1 MTDITYR
8 MMGMEDI
15 DRLPVGCQGSRD
27 DVVRR
32 VEDLG
37 SCAVLGF
44 DGDRHI
50 AQLQFR
56 RYDAKARSPN
66 SIWDPAYWGDFGDH
80 APDLPRDT
88 VAVHC
93 FHVGQL
99 DDTDARD
106 ARYQGRGIGLQ
117 LLDHLLA
124 WAPKAGFEAVV
135 AKASPSV
142 RPVMVFMGGQASESY
157 EERGFETVA
166 SWVDQDLR
174 DTVVQQRLVAAES
187 DREAAARVSCCV
199 RRLRG

>member
-1 MTDITYR
+1 
-8 MMGMEDI
+8 MGARARGTTSSD
-15 DRLPVGCQGSRD
+15 GSKTWGPARP
-27 DVVRR
+27 
-32 VEDLG
+32 
-37 SCAVLGF
+37 SGF

-99 DDTDARD
+99 DNTDARD

-124 WAPKAGFEAVV
+124 WAPEAAFEAVV

-142 RPVMVFMGGQASESY
+142 RPVMVFMGGQARESY

-174 DTVVQQRLVAAES
+174 DTVSQQRLVAAES
-187 DREAAARVSCCV
+187 VREPAARVSCCV
-199 RRLRG
+199 RRLCG